1 MNWTPARRLQG
12 IQESIIR
19 EMTRLALKHNAINL
33 SQGLPDFPPPPEVL
47 DAAHQALDEGY
58 NQYSITWGL
67 PETRTAIAQKV
78 RRFYGV
84 DVDPEHHV
92 TVTCGVS
99 EAIMAAVFS
108 VVNPGDE
115 VILFEPA
122 HENFVPAI
130 RFAGGRPVFI
140 PLLPPSFELD
150 ENALRRAFS
159 PRTRAI
165 LVNTPHNPTGKVF
178 SQEELR
184 IIGELA
190 ETWNTVIITD
200 EIYEHIV
207 YDGRR
212 HVSPLTLMG
221 LEQRVISLGGLS
233 KTYAMT
239 GWRLG
244 YAISLNLTLSTA
256 LRTVHDYLTICAPTP
271 LQKAAIVALNVPNT
285 YYDNLIREYTERRA
299 VMMRALHD
307 AGFIAHP
314 PQGAYY
320 VLADFQALRRRTSAM
335 DFARWL
341 TKTVGVAVVPGTA
354 FYYTPGLGE
363 TTVRF
368 AFPKR
373 VETLE
378 EAGRRLRRVTTLLQ
392 SEG

>member
-1 MNWTPARRLQG
+1 MNWTPAERLHG
-12 IQESIIR
+12 IQESVIR

-47 DAAHQALDEGY
+47 QAAQAALVEGY

-67 PETRTAIAQKV
+67 PETRSAIAQKIH
-78 RRFYGV
+78 RFYGV
-84 DVDPEHHV
+84 DVDPEYHV

-130 RFAGGRPVFI
+130 RFAGGKPIFI
-140 PLLPPSFELD
+140 PLLPPAFEVD
-150 ENALRRAFS
+150 VDALRKAFG
-159 PRTRAI
+159 PRTRAV

-178 SQEELR
+178 SAEELR
-184 IIGELA
+184 MIGELA
-190 ETWNTVIITD
+190 ETWDAVIITD
-200 EIYEHIV
+200 EIYEHII
-207 YDGRR
+207 YDGRQ
-212 HVSPLTLMG
+212 HVSPLTLTG

-244 YAISLNLTLSTA
+244 YAISLNPTLSTA

-271 LQKAAIVALNVPNT
+271 LQKAAVVALNLPT
-285 YYDNLIREYTERRA
+285 SYYEDLVKGYTQRRA
-299 VMMRALHD
+299 VMMRSLHN

-314 PQGAYY
+314 PQGSYY
-320 VLADFQALRRRTSAM
+320 VLADFRALGWRGDAM
-335 DFARWL
+335 SFARWL
-341 TKTVGVAVVPGTA
+341 TTAVGVAVVPGSA

-378 EAGRRLRRVTTLLQ
+378 EAGQRLQRAVDLLKNR
-392 SEG
+392 G

>member
-378 EAGRRLRRVTTLLQ
+378 EAGRRLRRVATLLQ